1 MPRRPEPLEVKEGK
15 GTVRKSRVA
24 KTPPARVPGTVVAP
38 KGLPEDALTCW
49 ESMTELLRMRGQ
61 LTLDSVP
68 ALERLCRT
76 YAECRELERVLEKEG
91 RFQRVK
97 TQSGSY
103 MKRAHPAMALLA
115 DADRRYRGWL
125 TEFGL
130 TDASRGKVQAD
141 PARAPGAQP
150 DKGRKPRKPAGP
162 ENPAA
167 RYGLN

>member
-1 MPRRPEPLEVKEGK
+1 MPRRPEPLEIKEGK
-15 GTVRKSRVA
+15 GTVRRSRVA
-24 KTPPARVPGTVVAP
+24 KTPPARVPGNVEPP
-38 KGLPEDALTCW
+38 KGMSADALTCW
-49 ESMTELLRMRGQ
+49 RSMTDLLRMRGQ
-61 LTLDSVP
+61 LTLDSAP

-76 YAECRELERVLEKEG
+76 YAECCELERVLEKDG

-150 DKGRKPRKPAGP
+150 AAGRPRRKPANP
-162 ENPAA
+162 ADPAA